1 MLTLVVF
8 FLDDVLTLPILPE
21 DFVLVRVT
29 LLPPLLTEVV
39 LVLEPSALRVIVR
52 STVAPPIFRFR
63 YRSGIAGLD
72 LVAVEEAL
80 AGLERDDLVALA
92 APLRAGVEAFLPG
105 RDVFR
110 R

>member
-52 STVAPPIFRFR
+52 STVALPIFRFR

-72 LVAVEEAL
+72 LVVLDAAL
-80 AGLERDDLVALA
+80 DGIERDVLVALA
-92 APLRAGVEAFLPG
+92 APLLAGVEAFLPG

>member
-1 MLTLVVF
+1 MPTLVVF
-8 FLDDVLTLPILPE
+8 FLDEVLTLPIFPE

-39 LVLEPSALRVIVR
+39 FVLEPSALRVMVLSI
-52 STVAPPIFRFR
+52 VAPAILRFR
-63 YRSGIAGLD
+63 YRSGVAGLD
-72 LVAVEEAL
+72 LLVVEEAL
-80 AGLERDDLVALA
+80 RGIEPDVLVAVA

-105 RDVFR
+105 RAVFR

>member
-1 MLTLVVF
+1 
-8 FLDDVLTLPILPE
+8 DVLTPPILPE

-39 LVLEPSALRVIVR
+39 LVLEPSALRVMVR
-52 STVAPPIFRFR
+52 STVAPPTLRFR

-72 LVAVEEAL
+72 LVVLDAAL
-80 AGLERDDLVALA
+80 EGLELDVLVALA